1 MYVVTN
7 RIDVKKGFA
16 EKMAPNF
23 TKKGKITELEGFRK
37 VEVWLIEDNT
47 DYDQMY
53 VNTWWDSENH
63 FKAWLESD
71 AFKEAHSGKSK
82 SDNEDSP
89 VIGNKVV
96 KATVLST
103 LD

>member
-23 TKKGKITELEGFRK
+23 TKKGKINELEGFRK
-37 VEVWLIEDNT
+37 VEVWLIEDET

-53 VNTWWDSENH
+53 VNTWWDSEDN

-71 AFKEAHSGKSK
+71 AFKEAHAGKSK
-82 SDNEDSP
+82 SKNEDSP

-96 KATVLST
+96 KANVLST
-103 LD
+103 LN